1 MIPKIEPQADA
12 QYIYVKKEAFYK
24 GNFISLMCESFFFAF
39 ALTMFSPENVLPVYV
54 SSLSDKAI
62 YIALISALYY
72 GISYSATV
80 FSCVVG
86 VNAKKSE
93 VDQCGDLFFAKNRLF
108 SDFPIHIFGQR
119 KCKTGACDIFCFAH
133 IVRRKRRNVEPVVR
147 ADGGDVYSPKRR
159 YLLWCV

>member
-1 MIPKIEPQADA
+1 MIILACAGCSGGLISAQMLIITTGNTGRWIMIPKIEPQADA

-86 VNAKKSE
+86 VNARSPKWIS
-93 VDQCGDLFFAKNRLF
+93 VVICFL
-108 SDFPIHIFGQR
+108 QR
-119 KCKTGACDIFCFAH
+119 K
-133 IVRRKRRNVEPVVR
+133 
-147 ADGGDVYSPKRR
+147 
-159 YLLWCV
+159 LLRHLQNP

>member
-1 MIPKIEPQADA
+1 
-12 QYIYVKKEAFYK
+12 
-24 GNFISLMCESFFFAF
+24 MCESFFFAF

-86 VNAKKSE
+86 VNAK
-93 VDQCGDLFFAKNRLF
+93 
-108 SDFPIHIFGQR
+108 
-119 KCKTGACDIFCFAH
+119 
-133 IVRRKRRNVEPVVR
+133 
-147 ADGGDVYSPKRR
+147 SPK
-159 YLLWCV
+159 WISVVICFCKESAFF

>member
-72 GISYSATV
+72 GIRIAQPY
-80 FSCVVG
+80 
-86 VNAKKSE
+86 
-93 VDQCGDLFFAKNRLF
+93 
-108 SDFPIHIFGQR
+108 FP
-119 KCKTGACDIFCFAH
+119 
-133 IVRRKRRNVEPVVR
+133 VLSV
-147 ADGGDVYSPKRR
+147 
-159 YLLWCV
+159 

>member
-80 FSCVVG
+80 FS
-86 VNAKKSE
+86 
-93 VDQCGDLFFAKNRLF
+93 
-108 SDFPIHIFGQR
+108 
-119 KCKTGACDIFCFAH
+119 
-133 IVRRKRRNVEPVVR
+133 
-147 ADGGDVYSPKRR
+147 
-159 YLLWCV
+159 